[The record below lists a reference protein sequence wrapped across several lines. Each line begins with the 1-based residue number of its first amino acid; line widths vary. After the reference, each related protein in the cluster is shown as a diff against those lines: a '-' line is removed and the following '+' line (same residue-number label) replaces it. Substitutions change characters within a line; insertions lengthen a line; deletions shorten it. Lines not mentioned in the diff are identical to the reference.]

1 MNVNAKQMNSIHVN
15 HMDITTALSYFIQ
28 IKGIIVV
35 RSPLT
40 DALGIVWTNYVSKLT
55 AYDDAY
61 AQARKWMETAEIKE
75 LDDIRDNA
83 QSAFLAALKAMLKS
97 PNAAKQAAAK
107 KLQFAREKYGLNPGD
122 EYMKQTTDADQYIK
136 EVEANPELMACLT
149 TTGLDEWFTDLK
161 AKNDAFLAKMNER
174 TEAQAG
180 YQTGIVRATR
190 IEVEA
195 AYADLV
201 KLINALSIA
210 EVPAGVDYGSAIDLL
225 NAEIEHFRLILARKG
240 GGSSSSGSSTGSGS
254 TNNGGSGGSGST
266 DSGNGGGLTPDPSP
280 SGEGENNGSGDSG
293 SGGGTGTI
301 TPDNPDNPGGGSTG
315 GDDNGGSGGGGGDVD
330 PTGGGDL

>member
-1 MNVNAKQMNSIHVN
+1 MNINAKQVTSFDVTR
-15 HMDITTALSYFIQ
+15 MDITTALSFFIQ
-28 IKGIIVV
+28 VKGIIVV

-40 DALGIVWTNYVSKLT
+40 DAIGIVWTNYLSKLT
-55 AYDDAY
+55 AYDNAY

-75 LDDIRDNA
+75 LDESRDGA

-107 KLQFAREKYGLNPGD
+107 KLQFVREKYRLDPSD

-136 EVEANPELMACLT
+136 EVEASAELMACLT

-190 IEVEA
+190 LEAEA
-195 AYADLV
+195 AYKDLV

-210 EVPAGVDYGSAIDLL
+210 EIPAGVDYSSAIDLL
-225 NAEIEHFRLILARKG
+225 NAEVDHFRQILSRKG
-240 GGSSSSGSSTGSGS
+240 ISTGSSSSSNGGSSSPDNGGSSTGSETGE
-254 TNNGGSGGSGST
+254 NGG
-266 DSGNGGGLTPDPSP
+266 
-280 SGEGENNGSGDSG
+280 
-293 SGGGTGTI
+293 
-301 TPDNPDNPGGGSTG
+301 
-315 GDDNGGSGGGGGDVD
+315 
-330 PTGGGDL
+330 

>member
-28 IKGIIVV
+28 IKGIIIA

-40 DALGIVWTNYVSKLT
+40 DALGIVWTNYLSKLS
-55 AYDDAY
+55 AYDNAY
-61 AQARKWMETAEIKE
+61 AQARKWMETAEIKV
-75 LDDIRDNA
+75 LDDSRDSA

-107 KLQFAREKYGLNPGD
+107 KLQFVREKYRLNPSD
-122 EYMKQTTDADQYIK
+122 EYMKQTTDADQYVK
-136 EVEANPELMACLT
+136 EVEASPELTECLT
-149 TTGLDEWFTDLK
+149 VTGLDEWFADLK

-201 KLINALSIA
+201 KLINALSIV
-210 EVPAGVDYGSAIDLL
+210 EVPAGVDYSSAIDLL
-225 NAEIEHFRLILARKG
+225 NAEIEHFRQILARKG
-240 GGSSSSGSSTGSGS
+240 VSTG
-254 TNNGGSGGSGST
+254 TN
-266 DSGNGGGLTPDPSP
+266 
-280 SGEGENNGSGDSG
+280 
-293 SGGGTGTI
+293 SGGGTTTPTTPETSPDPSQGGETNTSPDPSQGTG
-301 TPDNPDNPGGGSTG
+301 DN
-315 GDDNGGSGGGGGDVD
+315 
-330 PTGGGDL
+330 TGGGDNNPGGFDEG